1 MEMDVTHRL
10 STVFTVVRDNPEP
23 LVETKFRGDLL
34 DAPEDRGQHLAVGCT
49 RLNEAR
55 DMLARYR
62 ENVNRCLRMK
72 VAKHDHVGILIY
84 DVGRDLAL
92 RNPAEN
98 TRIHR

>member
-1 MEMDVTHRL
+1 MDVTHRL
-10 STVFTVVRDNPEP
+10 STVFTVVRDDPET
-23 LVETKFRGDLL
+23 LLEAELRGDLL
-34 DAPEDRGQHLAVGCT
+34 DASEHRGQDLAVGRT
-49 RLNEAR
+49 RLDEAR
-55 DMLARYR
+55 DMPARYR

-72 VAKHDHVGILIY
+72 VAKHDHVGILIH

>member
-1 MEMDVTHRL
+1 MDVTHRL
-10 STVFTVVRDNPEP
+10 STVFTMVRDDPEA
-23 LVETKFRGDLL
+23 LLKAEFRGDLL
-34 DAPEDRGQHLAVGCT
+34 DAPEHRGQNLAIGRAGFDET
-49 RLNEAR
+49 R

-72 VAKHDHVGILIY
+72 VAKHDHVGILIH